1 MTRWFN
7 PAVLAL
13 SLICAFY
20 PAHSGH
26 AASAQRVTV
35 EARVRAEVEKDLA
48 LPYRPGEGLEERTCL
63 DGRQVKDFPG
73 DIAEYWANLEC
84 PYCGIREPMQAQR
97 ENTDICIV
105 ARHVPSREYGESLKK
120 ALSYEALKKFSVNA
134 ANLFWDAVVPKNS
147 LPMPVPY
154 EGALLRAFQEAA
166 LAPEAFGEALT
177 RDAAD
182 IVNQDIAAAQ
192 YRIFSTPTWVLA
204 GIRFSAC
211 DFTAAQLPPALELA
225 KKARAGD
232 KEAKERIITIITN
245 GHLNENML

>member
-1 MTRWFN
+1 MTRRLN
-7 PAVLAL
+7 LVVLAL

-48 LPYRPGEGLEERTCL
+48 PPYRPGEGLEERTCL
-63 DGRQVKDFPG
+63 DGRPVKGFQDE
-73 DIAEYWANLEC
+73 IAELWANLEC
-84 PYCGIREPMQAQR
+84 PYCGIQEPVLAQR
-97 ENTDICIV
+97 QNADLCIV
-105 ARHVPSREYGESLKK
+105 VRHIPTQEYGESLKK

-154 EGALLRAFQEAA
+154 EGALLRVFQEAA

-225 KKARAGD
+225 KKTRAGD
-232 KEAKERIITIITN
+232 NEAKERIITIITN
-245 GHLNENML
+245 GHMNEKML